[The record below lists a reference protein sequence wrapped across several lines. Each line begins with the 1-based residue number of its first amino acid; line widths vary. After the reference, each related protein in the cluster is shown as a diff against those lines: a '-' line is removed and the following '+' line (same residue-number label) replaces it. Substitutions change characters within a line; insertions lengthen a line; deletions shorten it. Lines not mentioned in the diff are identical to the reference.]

1 MGNIYKL
8 DRYRKEAEIPP
19 FELEIEEGRVI
30 SIPCP
35 DGDTVLELSEVPMN
49 EARRMLQILWA
60 DQYEELIGI
69 VGKDPSPVLPAL
81 AADMLKHFKIGA
93 LMQAPGGPRALPR

>member
-1 MGNIYKL
+1 MAKIYKL
-8 DRYRKEAEIPP
+8 ELYRKEAEIPP
-19 FELEIEEGRVI
+19 FELEIEEGRII

-69 VGKDPSPVLPAL
+69 VGKAPSPVLPAL

-93 LMQAPGGPRALPR
+93 LIQAPGGQRALPR